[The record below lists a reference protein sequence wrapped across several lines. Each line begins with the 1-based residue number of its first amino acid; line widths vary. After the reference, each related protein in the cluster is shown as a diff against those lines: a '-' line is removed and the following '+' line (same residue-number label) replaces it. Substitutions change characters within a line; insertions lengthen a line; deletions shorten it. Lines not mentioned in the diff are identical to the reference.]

1 MEIIKTV
8 KNETTNK
15 VYRARKINNLNHYIV
30 DTFETR
36 LNAAKI
42 ETEGYY
48 YVTCADS
55 MQELEN
61 TLTLLTK

>member
-1 MEIIKTV
+1 MKTIKTV

-48 YVTCADS
+48 YVACADS
-55 MQELEN
+55 IQELES
-61 TLTLLTK
+61 TLTFLNK

>member
-8 KNETTNK
+8 KNEKTNK
-15 VYRARKINNLNHYIV
+15 VYRVRKINNLNHYIV

-36 LNAAKI
+36 LDAAKR
-42 ETEGYY
+42 ECEGYY

-55 MQELEN
+55 KQELN
-61 TLTLLTK
+61 STLTFLTK